1 MTLLKPAVTRITDE
15 QSVVVERREALLHTV
30 LGSVTNPKKGDAR
43 QQHGQ
48 LLKGCT
54 RPTLRG
60 VVPARVEIPA
70 DAGQQL
76 ITQSRRRFR
85 SLGKIGGQASPPAS
99 KVARPGLCFW
109 IKSFRQGLQEA
120 LSKSP
125 LQVEGKK
132 QDHRRAM
139 LSIARMPLAI
149 SSSSRRPRDINSLSG
164 GRTSPSST
172 RPGWT
177 GCRSRAA

>member
-1 MTLLKPAVTRITDE
+1 MTLFKPAVTRITDE

-30 LGSVTNPKKGDAR
+30 LGSVANPKKGDAR

-85 SLGKIGGQASPPAS
+85 SLGEIGGQASPPAS

-125 LQVEGKK
+125 LLMEGKK
-132 QDHRRAM
+132 AGSPASDVLDRAD
-139 LSIARMPLAI
+139 LLGDIVQQLAAAGHQFAF
-149 SSSSRRPRDINSLSG
+149 G
-164 GRTSPSST
+164 G
-172 RPGWT
+172 
-177 GCRSRAA
+177 